1 MKQPAIPDGAYLSDL
16 SARFNQNSLP
26 RWLRVFSPL
35 PQELWGRVQV
45 LSGEVRLIVQGAEPV
60 TATPERPAVIPESTE
75 FRIEATGAPCLF
87 YIEYWH
93 EPKLKDATE
102 LGNLLGGGRGKP
114 HEEAQ
119 A

>member
-1 MKQPAIPDGAYLSDL
+1 MKQPAIPQGAYLKDL

-35 PQELWGRVQV
+35 PPELWGRVV
-45 LSGEVRLIVQGAEPV
+45 VMEGKVRLIVEGQEPV
-60 TATPERPAVIPESTE
+60 TATPQTPAVIPESTE
-75 FRIEATGAPCLF
+75 FRVESTGEPCLF

-93 EPKLKDATE
+93 EPKLKDADE
-102 LGNLLGGGRGKP
+102 LAGLLGGRDEP
-114 HEEAQ
+114 PERPQ